1 MAINTKKFAG
11 VVRTTLAEKYD
22 TTATKKDCEK
32 FVNAVLDSIADC
44 LADGESVKFTG
55 FGSFEVHERKERTC
69 VNPRTKEKML
79 VPESKS
85 PAFKAGKSLK
95 DAVKGE
101 S

>member
-11 VVRTTLAEKYD
+11 VVQTTLAEKYD
-22 TTATKKDCEK
+22 TTVTKKDCEK
-32 FVNAVLDSIADC
+32 FVNAVLDSIAAC
-44 LADGESVKFTG
+44 LADGESAKFTG
-55 FGSFEVHERKERTC
+55 FGAFEVHERKERTC
-69 VNPRTKEKML
+69 INPQTKEKML

-85 PAFKAGKSLK
+85 PVFKAGKSLK